1 MTVTEIS
8 KKIDLNRNSVAKYLE
23 VLLIS
28 GHVEM
33 RTYGPAKV
41 FFLSQRVPMSAL
53 IDFSSDYILILD
65 RDLKI
70 IQANENFQKLAN
82 LEENIIGKKLENVSL
97 STCDTPEIRLNL
109 KEALSGKRVRKEIG
123 CTIGKKQRYFNLKII
138 PTTFEDGLPGV
149 TMILEDITDRKMME
163 DELMRFSNAVKMS
176 TDSIVITDMDTTIL
190 DVNDATLEMYGAQ
203 NKNELI
209 GKKAFELL
217 APEAQKDAL
226 DALKEAMEKKSK
238 KIRKFKV
245 LTQDG
250 TKFLEVSLGL
260 MKDAD
265 GKPMGLVAI
274 SRDVTEYEKAK

>member
-1 MTVTEIS
+1 MGHRTKMS
-8 KKIDLNRNSVAKYLE
+8 LLE
-23 VLLIS
+23 L
-28 GHVEM
+28 G
-33 RTYGPAKV
+33 
-41 FFLSQRVPMSAL
+41 
-53 IDFSSDYILILD
+53 
-65 RDLKI
+65 
-70 IQANENFQKLAN
+70 QAFQKL
-82 LEENIIGKKLENVSL
+82 
-97 STCDTPEIRLNL
+97 P
-109 KEALSGKRVRKEIG
+109 
-123 CTIGKKQRYFNLKII
+123 
-138 PTTFEDGLPGV
+138 
-149 TMILEDITDRKMME
+149 
-163 DELMRFSNAVKMS
+163 
-176 TDSIVITDMDTTIL
+176 
-190 DVNDATLEMYGAQ
+190 
-203 NKNELI
+203 NELI